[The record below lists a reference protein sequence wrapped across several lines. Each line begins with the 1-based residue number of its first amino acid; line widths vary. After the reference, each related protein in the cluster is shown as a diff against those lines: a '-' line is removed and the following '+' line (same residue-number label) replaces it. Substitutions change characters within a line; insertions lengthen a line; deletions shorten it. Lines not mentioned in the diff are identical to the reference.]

1 MIELVNTDELSSTN
15 SKIVIEKLV
24 FEGGKADEWVDSLSL
39 RQKNDLGALEAIV
52 DTVLAESPTQLA
64 EYQSGKV
71 NLFGFFV

>member
-64 EYQSGKV
+64 AYQSGKV

>member
-1 MIELVNTDELSSTN
+1 M
-15 SKIVIEKLV
+15 